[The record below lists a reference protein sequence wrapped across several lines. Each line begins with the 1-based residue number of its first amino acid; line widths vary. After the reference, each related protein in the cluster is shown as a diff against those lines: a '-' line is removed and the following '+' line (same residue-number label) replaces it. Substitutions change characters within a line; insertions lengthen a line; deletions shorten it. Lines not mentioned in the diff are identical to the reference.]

1 MSRWAKLSFIL
12 FILLA
17 ALGGTYAYFLLR
29 NSKPP
34 TTRAIEVI
42 PAKPMLVAGA
52 RQITDLSLKISS
64 RSLVADKLRGLAT
77 INHLCKQLAVFDSL
91 LFEAEFLSSELNNN
105 TVYLAVYKSDWLI
118 ALNITKLGETD
129 LIRKSLSQ
137 ALHANADGAF
147 QFKGDKYWFDIQ
159 NGIVLLGSSRGIINE
174 AVDPVTPRWINDPD
188 YKKMKDTW
196 PEDANT
202 ALYIDHAQCRYSEPL
217 PGAELTSG
225 FSTGALEILPNQV
238 KLYGTYVPDSLSA
251 LNFLAKQQPI
261 ELEELNAMLLP
272 AVQAFTAY
280 GFSNLQRPNPKKY
293 PELLQRWNEINE
305 RALYNATNEFYD
317 NCAGLMVR
325 LRYMGRALFAVQ
337 VRDSLKCSEHLKFL
351 ADTGKGNVYSLDWL
365 AGTELF
371 PEQRSGYQS
380 YAVRNGN
387 LLLLAEDS
395 TMLQQYSMQ
404 LNKLPVTSELTAYL
418 EDNAP
423 ETFNYMV
430 YQAPVRQYA
439 GPDETSQTLKEFKH
453 MLLSMVNQKNGFS
466 YRVHFDNTQQEKED
480 GRRTPLWTVRL
491 DEPLVAK
498 NIFPFVNHKTG
509 ENEIVVQDASN
520 HLLLINA
527 KGESIWK
534 IELDGVADKI
544 YTVDALRNKKY
555 QLLMCTGAFIH
566 LIDRNGKEVD
576 GFPVKLPARAVSPLS
591 LIDYDNDGDMRI
603 YVACADK
610 KIYNYSLQG
619 KVATGYVPLR
629 TENEVKLPVQFARV
643 GESDYLVTMDV
654 EGRVYT
660 FSRKGAGRIGLM
672 NKGPRNCSG
681 FYLDVSNKLSTTQL
695 VYVSENGD
703 IGKISFTDVRETI
716 PTGASITTTSARFDL
731 VDDNKLMDVI
741 AIEGAAVRAFDLN
754 GSPLL
759 SEEFAYIPDDF
770 SYYKDETRKL
780 LIGFNHDNKSVMVH
794 AGERQVLKENG
805 EALPLVIDLY
815 RNGKLY
821 LLVVEKNELRC
832 IGLNND

>member
-1 MSRWAKLSFIL
+1 MGRWAKLSFII
-12 FILLA
+12 FIVVA
-17 ALGGTYAYFLLR
+17 AIGGTYAYFLLR

-34 TTRAIEVI
+34 TTRAIEVL
-42 PAKPMLVAGA
+42 PSKPMLVAGA
-52 RQITDLSLKISS
+52 RHLTDLSLKISS
-64 RSLVADKLRGLAT
+64 RSLVVDKLRGIGT
-77 INHLCKQLAVFDSL
+77 INALCQHLAVFDSL
-91 LFEAEFLSSELNNN
+91 LFEQEYAAAELNNN
-105 TVYLAVYKSDWLI
+105 TVYLAVYKNDWLI
-118 ALNITKLGETD
+118 ALNVTKLGETD
-129 LIRKSLSQ
+129 LIRKALTE
-137 ALHANADGAF
+137 ALHADTQGAF
-147 QFKGDKYWFDIQ
+147 RISGSKYWFNLQ
-159 NGIVLLGSSRGIINE
+159 NGIILLGSSLGIINE
-174 AVDPVTPRWINDPD
+174 AVDPVTPRWINDAA
-188 YKKMKDTW
+188 YRQMKDTW

-202 ALYIDHAQCRYSEPL
+202 ALYIDHSQCRYSEPL

-251 LNFLAKQQPI
+251 LNFLAKQEPVAI
-261 ELEELNAMLLP
+261 DALNAMLLP

-280 GFSNLQRPNPKKY
+280 GFSSLQCPDPTKY
-293 PELLQRWNEINE
+293 PELLQRWKDINE
-305 RALYNATNEFYD
+305 RALYNATNEFYE
-317 NCAGLMVR
+317 NCTGLMVR

-337 VRDSLKCSEHLKFL
+337 VRDSVKCSEHLKFL

-387 LLLLAEDS
+387 LLLFAEDS
-395 TMLQQYSMQ
+395 TMLQQYNLQ
-404 LNKLPVTSELTAYL
+404 LNKEQPVSELKAYL

-453 MLLSMVNQKNGFS
+453 MLLSMVNQKNGFA
-466 YRVHFDNTQQEKED
+466 YRVHFDNTQVEKED
-480 GRRTPLWTVRL
+480 GRRTPLWTLRL
-491 DEPLVAK
+491 DEPIVA
-498 NIFPFVNHKTG
+498 NSVFPFINHKTG
-509 ENEIVVQDASN
+509 ENEIVLQDASH
-520 HLLLINA
+520 HLQLLNA
-527 KGESIWK
+527 KGESLWRVA
-534 IELDGVADKI
+534 LDGPTDKI

-555 QLLMCTGAFIH
+555 QLLICTGESIH

-576 GFPVKLPARAVSPLS
+576 GFPVKLPSRAVSPLS
-591 LIDYDNDGDMRI
+591 LIDYDNDGDIRI

-619 KVATGYVPLR
+619 KVAAGYVPLR
-629 TENEVKLPVQFARV
+629 TEHEVKLPVQFARV

-660 FSRKGAGRIGLM
+660 FSRKGAGRIGLT
-672 NKGPRNCSG
+672 NKGPRNCTA
-681 FYLDVSNKLSTTQL
+681 FYLDVSNQLATTQL
-695 VYVSENGD
+695 VYLSASGD
-703 IGKISFTDVRETI
+703 IGKISFTDVKENI
-716 PTGASITTTSARFDL
+716 PTGAVFNTGSVRFDL
-731 VDDNKLMDVI
+731 VDDNKLMDVL
-741 AIEGAAVRAFDLN
+741 AIEGAAVRALDLN

-759 SEEFAYIPDDF
+759 SEEFVYLPDDF
-770 SYYKDETRKL
+770 GFYRDETRKL
-780 LIGFNHDNKSVMVH
+780 LIGFNREHNAVMVH

-805 EALPLVIDLY
+805 DALPLIIDLY

-832 IGLNND
+832 IAISQ